1 MHEHWCVRPSS
12 SPPSPPSPHVPRAR
26 FRLLASLLASFIV
39 LGVAMRACVLY
50 VASTAKVAVVI
61 LLSVV
66 LFDTPLTTTKGIGI
80 GFCMAGAQDSRVTVG
95 ACSLSFYC
103 PCLLLS
109 LVSWLLSRNS
119 SLALHIHLSSHHL
132 STSI

>member
-1 MHEHWCVRPSS
+1 
-12 SPPSPPSPHVPRAR
+12 
-26 FRLLASLLASFIV
+26 
-39 LGVAMRACVLY
+39 MRACVLY

-95 ACSLSFYC
+95 GACSLSFYC
-103 PCLLLS
+103 PCFLLS
-109 LVSWLLSRNS
+109 LVSWLLSLASRNS
-119 SLALHIHLSSHHL
+119 LLALHIYLAITHRTRNL
-132 STSI
+132 